1 MKMSEATAEA
11 AEAAEAAL
19 QQRRAEQSSHPQRR
33 SASVGLISC
42 ECSHYHLFIFVSF
55 IPHSFGARLA
65 LAALSLSS
73 SPFLSLLRLRL
84 APKQTNEG
92 AQQPT
97 MPALPVLPEC
107 AACVWGKG
115 EEVARQ
121 GTFLMGQRNYNAV
134 SQLAGGCP
142 GRGRGKGGQGCH
154 SLK

>member
-1 MKMSEATAEA
+1 MSEAT

-65 LAALSLSS
+65 RAALSLSS
-73 SPFLSLLRLRL
+73 SLPSSLSLLRLRL

-107 AACVWGKG
+107 VWG

>member
-11 AEAAEAAL
+11 AAAEAEAAL
-19 QQRRAEQSSHPQRR
+19 QQRRAQHSSHPQRR

-65 LAALSLSS
+65 RCSLSLSL
-73 SPFLSLLRLRL
+73 PLFPPLSLLRLRL

-107 AACVWGKG
+107 AVCVCGRG

-121 GTFLMGQRNYNAV
+121 GTFLMGQRNYNAA
-134 SQLAGGCP
+134 SQLAGAR
-142 GRGRGKGGQGCH
+142 GRGRGDRVATV
-154 SLK
+154 